1 VRARQRLFDSQPIA
15 TLSLILGLIT
25 VGTTVAAAA
34 DPVQNFGSPLSIPSP
49 DGRFVAGSYL
59 ANPEEVETQGPEYD
73 LFIRA
78 QRTGKERILTR
89 FMRSADVHW
98 SPDSRHVAV
107 TFWASSSDSHVV
119 VYSPD
124 SPGDR
129 EGLCEVLRGIPIS
142 NELPKRSLSA
152 AVVRQL
158 THNWV
163 SLKCCALSLAVGLI
177 FGCVQIAPQ
186 APLDGLGGTSWQLVK
201 FQGGDGAVLM
211 PDDKVKYTIPFTADG
226 TLNVR
231 FDCNRGRGTW
241 TSPGPNQLQFGPL
254 ALTRAMCPPGSLHD
268 HIVRQW
274 PFVRSYTIS
283 GGNLFLSLM
292 ADGGSYEF
300 EPIR

>member
-124 SPGDR
+124 SP
-129 EGLCEVLRGIPIS
+129 EIEKSV
-142 NELPKRSLSA
+142 RSSASIWLHYLKSA
-152 AVVRQL
+152 ATTTCTLRPFLGHDTMRCGSEYGGMGTVTRRALRSASRYPYQQRAPEAFAVR
-158 THNWV
+158 
-163 SLKCCALSLAVGLI
+163 S
-177 FGCVQIAPQ
+177 
-186 APLDGLGGTSWQLVK
+186 GGT
-201 FQGGDGAVLM
+201 
-211 PDDKVKYTIPFTADG
+211 
-226 TLNVR
+226 
-231 FDCNRGRGTW
+231 
-241 TSPGPNQLQFGPL
+241 
-254 ALTRAMCPPGSLHD
+254 
-268 HIVRQW
+268 
-274 PFVRSYTIS
+274 
-283 GGNLFLSLM
+283 GN
-292 ADGGSYEF
+292 
-300 EPIR
+300 